1 MTKLRRSPSI
11 RTTRQSP
18 LSLLVGR
25 AWSTVFVA
33 APVAL
38 LAGAAHAQDS
48 GAPQIEQVLVTGAR
62 TLDEAPYMNGGVA
75 RRGGLGVLGAGDIM
89 DSPFSTTNYT
99 SQLLEDQQARTL
111 ADAVVNEASVR
122 VQTSTSGFSD
132 DFQIR
137 GFNVGAATS
146 A

>member
-38 LAGAAHAQDS
+38 LAGAAHAQES
-48 GAPQIEQVLVTGAR
+48 GAPQIAQVLVTGAR

-75 RRGGLGVLGAGDIM
+75 RRGGPRARRPGA
-89 DSPFSTTNYT
+89 PP
-99 SQLLEDQQARTL
+99 RRC
-111 ADAVVNEASVR
+111 DATPAPR
-122 VQTSTSGFSD
+122 
-132 DFQIR
+132 
-137 GFNVGAATS
+137 
-146 A
+146 